1 MAKINTHKDLRVYQ
15 LSFESGMEI
24 FQVSKKFPK
33 EEIYSLTNQVR
44 RSSRS
49 VSSNLAEAWR
59 KRRYEK
65 AFIAKLSDCE
75 GEAAET
81 QVWLDYALACEYI
94 NEETY
99 TTLYK
104 KYDYILGMLVVMGN
118 NFDKWKL

>member
-1 MAKINTHKDLRVYQ
+1 MRCVWQ
-15 LSFESGMEI
+15 
-24 FQVSKKFPK
+24 
-33 EEIYSLTNQVR
+33 TNSPQAQHR
-44 RSSRS
+44 PCPPERMSPCPWARTRHDRKQGCPAPRSSRS

>member
-24 FQVSKKFPK
+24 FQVSKKSPK
-33 EEIYSLTNQVR
+33 EEIYSLTDQVR